1 MSMSKTKLLVISPPD
16 EQLARALDPLHALS
30 DISISNDQSE
40 LERLAQSA
48 EVILVSSAGKAVN
61 FPQIWQQAKST
72 RWVHS
77 LSAGVEKLLFPA
89 FIESTVPLTNA
100 RGVYKRSLA
109 VFALLGIMYH
119 YKRVRLM
126 LDNQFRRKW
135 APFTVEFTA
144 GRVMGIVGYGE
155 TGRECALLAKAVG
168 MTIHA
173 LRRNPDKSSND
184 PLVDRIFGPRQLQQM
199 LSGIDVLL
207 CAAPLTAET
216 RHMIGHA
223 QFEALKP
230 NAILIN
236 LGRGPVVDESAL
248 ITALQNQKLLGAS
261 LDVFE
266 EEPLPE
272 GSPLW
277 GMENVLISPHCTDWT
292 LEPAAQDLTT
302 RFFVENFQRYQRG
315 EPLENVVNKRA
326 GY

>member
-1 MSMSKTKLLVISPPD
+1 MSKTKLLVISPPD
-16 EQLARALDPLHALS
+16 EHVVRNLESLRALS
-30 DISISNDQSE
+30 EVSISNDQSE
-40 LERLAQSA
+40 VERLAQTA
-48 EVILVSSAGKAVN
+48 EVMLISGAGKALN
-61 FPQIWQQAKST
+61 FPKIWQQAKAT

-89 FIESTVPLTNA
+89 FIESNVPLTNA

-109 VFALLGIMYH
+109 EFALLGIMYH

-126 LDNQFRRKW
+126 LDNQLQRKW
-135 APFTVEFTA
+135 AQFHVQFTA

-173 LRRNPDKSSND
+173 LRRNPNKSDND
-184 PLVDRIFGPRQLQQM
+184 PLVDRIFGPQQLHQM

-216 RHMIGHA
+216 RHMISHA
-223 QFEALKP
+223 EFEALKP
-230 NAILIN
+230 GAIVIN
-236 LGRGPVVDESAL
+236 LGRGPVIDESAL
-248 ITALQNQKLLGAS
+248 ITALQNRRLLGAS

-266 EEPLPE
+266 QEPLPE
-272 GSPLW
+272 QSPLW

-292 LEPAAQDLTT
+292 LEPPADELTM
-302 RFFVENFQRYQRG
+302 RFFIQNFQRYQRG
-315 EPLENVVNKRA
+315 EPLENIVDKRA

>member
-1 MSMSKTKLLVISPPD
+1 MSKTKLLVISPPD
-16 EQLARALDPLHALS
+16 EHVVRKLESLRAFS
-30 DISISNDQSE
+30 DVFISNEQSE
-40 LERLAQSA
+40 VELLAQTA
-48 EVILVSSAGKAVN
+48 EVILESGAGKALN
-61 FPQIWQQAKST
+61 FAKIWQQAKST

-89 FIESTVPLTNA
+89 FIESNVPLTNA

-109 VFALLGIMYH
+109 EFALLGIMYH

-126 LDNQFRRKW
+126 LENQLQRKW
-135 APFTVEFTA
+135 AQFHVQFTA

-173 LRRNPDKSSND
+173 LRRNPNKSDND
-184 PLVDRIFGPRQLQQM
+184 PLVDRIFGPQQLHQM

-216 RHMIGHA
+216 RHMISHA
-223 QFEALKP
+223 EFEVLKP
-230 NAILIN
+230 DAIVIN
-236 LGRGPVVDESAL
+236 LGRGPVIDESAL
-248 ITALQNQKLLGAS
+248 ITALQGKKLLGAS

-266 EEPLPE
+266 QEPLPE
-272 GSPLW
+272 SSPLW

-292 LEPAAQDLTT
+292 LQPPADELTM
-302 RFFVENFQRYQRG
+302 RLFIENFQRYQRG
-315 EPLENVVNKRA
+315 EPLENVVDKRA